1 MQLLYG
7 IRKIRMVKK
16 IILNGNHKKID
27 KSFGYVVGTYLSD
40 GWIGNESVIGLTVKD
55 KDFALEF
62 KKNLEN
68 WSGLKTKYSEHD
80 GWGNAKGKYY
90 RVAIYS
96 VMAARFLR
104 KFINERFNVIYK
116 FNSEIKGI
124 ILRGMFDGDGWATIH
139 EGKTRKTNVRMIG
152 FTNIEKRNSMLIHN
166 ILNEFGI
173 KNSIRENNHSGFN
186 SKKINYVISITG
198 KTNFE
203 KFNEKIGFTIK
214 RKKDKLNKILN
225 SYKKKLSIE
234 EKIERTKK
242 YNKEYYYLNRKKI
255 LQQKKEYD
263 KNRRKF

>member
-1 MQLLYG
+1 
-7 IRKIRMVKK
+7 
-16 IILNGNHKKID
+16 
-27 KSFGYVVGTYLSD
+27 
-40 GWIGNESVIGLTVKD
+40 
-55 KDFALEF
+55 
-62 KKNLEN
+62 
-68 WSGLKTKYSEHD
+68 
-80 GWGNAKGKYY
+80 
-90 RVAIYS
+90 
-96 VMAARFLR
+96 
-104 KFINERFNVIYK
+104 
-116 FNSEIKGI
+116 
-124 ILRGMFDGDGWATIH
+124 
-139 EGKTRKTNVRMIG
+139 
-152 FTNIEKRNSMLIHN
+152 MLIHN